1 MNRNF
6 SHLLEGMNLDRRA
19 RIQHTVSRL
28 LHETDRELLTR
39 ARGLALDALI
49 QQLHIDRDNAV
60 AIEQMTDVYI
70 STLRDVLTAM
80 GGELIITISLGDST
94 SELTV
99 LSTAGVRQPD
109 AAS

>member
-6 SHLLEGMNLDRRA
+6 SHLLEGMSLDRRA

-39 ARGLALDALI
+39 ARVLALDALI
-49 QQLHIDRDNAV
+49 QQRHIDHETAA
-60 AIEQMTDVYI
+60 AIEQMIDVYI